1 MGIGDLVKVYAVES
15 GGVFAH
21 NLDLVLFRNVGEG
34 ALDDFLGVGE
44 SAFVVGVV
52 AAPHEAVDAGELD
65 IVKADG
71 VVAEGDESRWS

>member
-1 MGIGDLVKVYAVES
+1 MGNGALVEVYAVES

-21 NLDLVLFRNVGEG
+21 DLEFVLFRNVGEG
-34 ALDDFLGVGE
+34 ALDDFSGVGE
-44 SAFVVGVV
+44 GAFVVGIV

-71 VVAEGDESRWS
+71 VVTER